1 MKSSLRTREE
11 LMGLIELMELIDLM
25 SVFLEDLD
33 LPLENQKVT
42 ANKETRILWSAP
54 RTWLI
59 ISSKKNIINNIKNKC
74 DHENFAVTDIS
85 HSRAVIQIKGLQAKE
100 VLKKGCPI
108 NINEIQVNNC
118 AGTVFNGITV
128 VVDFVNNN
136 PNMAGTITPHHMM
149 LTKKD
154 VFFKDFLNP
163 HHFCMP
169 VVKEESDLLAL
180 RKYACSGNK
189 KFFLG
194 TDSAPHH
201 IDFKILN
208 TNFIDHL
215 N

>member
-1 MKSSLRTREE
+1 MIAVTSLEHIHKKGHFGNYQKQDGKNLLQISEVKNLTIIQLVQYKRSKIQPNT
-11 LMGLIELMELIDLM
+11 IK
-25 SVFLEDLD
+25 VEDLD

-59 ISSKKNIINNIKNKC
+59 ISSKKNIINNIKDKC

-136 PNMAGTITPHHMM
+136 PDTFNLFTLRSFGETFYHHV
-149 LTKKD
+149 TD
-154 VFFKDFLNP
+154 A
-163 HHFCMP
+163 
-169 VVKEESDLLAL
+169 AL
-180 RKYACSGNK
+180 EFGYVGV
-189 KFFLG
+189 
-194 TDSAPHH
+194 
-201 IDFKILN
+201 
-208 TNFIDHL
+208 
-215 N
+215 

>member
-1 MKSSLRTREE
+1 MTTVTVTSLEHIHKKGHFGNYQKQDGKTLLQISEVKNLTIIQLVQYKKSKIQTST
-11 LMGLIELMELIDLM
+11 IK
-25 SVFLEDLD
+25 VEDLD

-59 ISSKKNIINNIKNKC
+59 ISSKKNIINNIKDKC

-128 VVDFVNNN
+128 LVDFVNNN
-136 PNMAGTITPHHMM
+136 PDTFN
-149 LTKKD
+149 
-154 VFFKDFLNP
+154 
-163 HHFCMP
+163 
-169 VVKEESDLLAL
+169 LLAL
-180 RKYACSGNK
+180 RSFGETFY
-189 KFFLG
+189 
-194 TDSAPHH
+194 HH
-201 IDFKILN
+201 ITDAALEFGYAGI
-208 TNFIDHL
+208 
-215 N
+215 